1 VTEPIWID
9 ERDALALHGKSLLV
23 HGGAIGI
30 RDLGLLQSALFRPRQ
45 LLVYSDHPN
54 LISMA
59 AAYTAGIIQN
69 HPFIDGNKRVG
80 FLVGILFLELNG
92 YRFNA
97 TEEEAAQA
105 VLHLAAGTLDE
116 GAYVTFLERS
126 SKRIQ
131 KKRETKA

>member
-1 VTEPIWID
+1 MTEPLWID
-9 ERDALALHGKSLLV
+9 ERDAFALHGKSLLV
-23 HGGAIGI
+23 HGGAVGM

-45 LLVYSDHPN
+45 LLAYADHPN

-59 AAYTAGIIQN
+59 AAYTAGIVQN
-69 HPFIDGNKRVG
+69 HPFIDGNKRTG

-92 YRFNA
+92 YHFNA
-97 TEEEAAQA
+97 TEEEAAHA

-116 GAYVTFLERS
+116 AGYVKFLERS